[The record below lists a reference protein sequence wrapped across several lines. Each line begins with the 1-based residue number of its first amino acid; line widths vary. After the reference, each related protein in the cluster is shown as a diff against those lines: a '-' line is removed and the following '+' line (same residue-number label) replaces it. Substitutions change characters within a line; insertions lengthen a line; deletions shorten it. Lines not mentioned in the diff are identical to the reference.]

1 MKRKVSIKQTAKS
14 IEYHKENIKQI
25 NFALNRVYD
34 QDIIEYLET
43 VENRNAYLK
52 QLVRDDMKRSK

>member
-25 NFALNRVYD
+25 NFALNRQYD
-34 QDIIEYLET
+34 QDIIEHLESIP
-43 VENRNAYLK
+43 NRNAYLK
-52 QLVRDDMKRSK
+52 NLVREDMKRSK